1 MDSKGRFVLTK
12 VDYTPRPVKSKKKQ
26 EEVGR
31 ACDGGVGVCG
41 GGGYDNDDGDSYGQ
55 QGTLRPHQGCLH
67 AQTRQVQKETGM
79 INVDG

>member
-31 ACDGGVGVCG
+31 ACDGGVGG
-41 GGGYDNDDGDSYGQ
+41 DDNDDGDSYRQ

-67 AQTRQVQKETGM
+67 PQTRQIQKETGM
-79 INVDG
+79 ITVDG